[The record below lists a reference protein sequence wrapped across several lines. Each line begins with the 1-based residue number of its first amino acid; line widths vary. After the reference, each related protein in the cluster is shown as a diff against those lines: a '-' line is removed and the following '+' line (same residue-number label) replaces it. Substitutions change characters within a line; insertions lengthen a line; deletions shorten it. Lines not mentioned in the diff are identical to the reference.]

1 MIRPLTIGLALMF
14 LSGCVAI
21 STDAPTETSEVKS
34 EANCIKDREALL
46 ALDYMAF
53 ELDPTQGYQPIVAIP
68 GCELVAADL
77 IKDYHSRLRE
87 KGEPVIISVPQGE
100 VPISDTGR
108 ITLLYWHEGQI
119 RASHGQKQ
127 QALALFNKSL
137 EAPEDSRRGWN
148 EYVRASI
155 AFLEDD
161 LAQLKRQHEL
171 MAASDNPSQLNL
183 AVLEGLIACF
193 GRPYA
198 EAYGSTECN
207 RR

>member
-1 MIRPLTIGLALMF
+1 MAT
-14 LSGCVAI
+14 
-21 STDAPTETSEVKS
+21 STDAPTQTSEVKS
-34 EANCIKDREALL
+34 EAECIKDREALL
-46 ALDYMAF
+46 SLDYMAF

-68 GCELVAADL
+68 ECELVAANL

-87 KGEPVIISVPQGE
+87 RGKPVIISVPQGE
-100 VPISDTGR
+100 VPISDTGKV
-108 ITLLYWHEGQI
+108 TLLYWHEGQI
-119 RASHGQKQ
+119 RASQGQTQ

-148 EYVRASI
+148 EYVRVSI

-161 LAQLKRQHEL
+161 LDELKRQREL

-183 AVLEGLIACF
+183 GVLDGLIACF
-193 GRPYA
+193 GKPYA